1 MRKRAPALLLERQK
15 KSVVFFCL
23 TNQQKLIRRPSWA
36 VVELPDGVWES
47 FEDEVMTKL
56 NIKVAEEIE
65 LLRLVTVGSVDDGK
79 STLIGRLLVDTKG
92 AFEDQL
98 LAVRKERGAEQI
110 ASAAEIDLAMLTDG
124 LSAERE
130 QGITIDVA
138 YRYFATPKRKF
149 IMADC
154 PGHVQ
159 YTRNMVTGAS
169 TANAAIILIDARNGV
184 MQQTRRHTHILGLLG
199 ISHLIVAINK
209 MDLVDYDQTVFE
221 SIRDEMD
228 KYCAKQGVKD
238 LICLPMSALDGDMV
252 AVRGDNMHWYDGK
265 TLLETLESLS
275 VLGDVD
281 TQPFRLPVQ
290 LVNRPQTADLP
301 DYRGFMGTI
310 ASGTVKVGDA
320 VKAIPS
326 GNTSTVKEIVTFDG
340 NLEEAFAPQ
349 SITLTLNDEID
360 VSRGDMLVHPGQET
374 ANNKELTA
382 NVCWIGDEQLSVRK
396 KYVLKHTTNSV
407 KAMVASIDFRRDINT
422 LNRDEADE
430 LVMNEIGQI
439 TFQLQK
445 PLHCDSYADNR
456 ITGSFIVIDTFTNN
470 TVGAG
475 MVL

>member
-1 MRKRAPALLLERQK
+1 MTE
-15 KSVVFFCL
+15 FNFEL
-23 TNQQKLIRRPSWA
+23 TK
-36 VVELPDGVWES
+36 
-47 FEDEVMTKL
+47 
-56 NIKVAEEIE
+56 EIE

-98 LAVRKERGAEQI
+98 MAVRKKKGTKTI

-154 PGHVQ
+154 PGHEQ

-169 TANAAIILIDARNGV
+169 TANTAIILIDARNGV
-184 MQQTRRHTHILGLLG
+184 MPQTKRHTHILGLLG
-199 ISHLIVAINK
+199 IPHLIVAVNK
-209 MDLVDYDQTVFE
+209 MDLVDHDEAVFE
-221 SIRDEMD
+221 SIRDEMQE
-228 KYCAKQGVKD
+228 YCAKQGVKD

-252 AVRGDNMHWYDGK
+252 AIRGDKMDWYQGE
-265 TLLETLESLS
+265 TLLEILESTS
-275 VLGDVD
+275 VLGAVD
-281 TQPFRLPVQ
+281 EQPFRLPVQ
-290 LVNRPQTADLP
+290 LLNRPQTADLP
-301 DYRGFMGTI
+301 DYRGFMGTV

-340 NLEEAFAPQ
+340 NLDEAFAPQ

-360 VSRGDMLVHPGQET
+360 LSRGDMLVHAGQET
-374 ANNKELTA
+374 SDSKELTA
-382 NVCWIGDEQLSVRK
+382 NVCWIGDEPLSVRN
-396 KYVLKHTTNSV
+396 KYVIKHTTNSV
-407 KAMVASIDFRRDINT
+407 KAMVASIDFRRDIHT
-422 LNRDEADE
+422 LNKDEAAE
-430 LVMNEIGQI
+430 LAMNEIGQI
-439 TFQLQK
+439 TFKLQK
-445 PLHCDSYADNR
+445 PLHFDAYADNR
-456 ITGSFIVIDTFTNN
+456 ATGSFIVIDTFTNN

-475 MVL
+475 MIV

>member
-1 MRKRAPALLLERQK
+1 MTE
-15 KSVVFFCL
+15 FNFEL
-23 TNQQKLIRRPSWA
+23 TK
-36 VVELPDGVWES
+36 
-47 FEDEVMTKL
+47 
-56 NIKVAEEIE
+56 EIE

-98 LAVRKERGAEQI
+98 MAVRKKKGLKKV

-154 PGHVQ
+154 PGHEQ

-184 MQQTRRHTHILGLLG
+184 MAQTKRHTHILGLLG
-199 ISHLIVAINK
+199 IPHLIVAVNK
-209 MDLVDYDQTVFE
+209 MDLVEHDQAVFE
-221 SIRDEMD
+221 SIRAEMQE
-228 KYCAKQGVKD
+228 YCAKQGVKD
-238 LICLPMSALDGDMV
+238 LICLPMSALAGDMV
-252 AVRGDNMHWYDGK
+252 AVRGDNMGWYEGE

-275 VLGDVD
+275 VLDAVD
-281 TQPFRLPVQ
+281 EQPFRLPVQ
-290 LVNRPQTADLP
+290 LLNRPQTAELP

-320 VKAIPS
+320 VKAVPS
-326 GNTSTVKEIVTFDG
+326 GNTSTVKEIVAFDG

-349 SITLTLNDEID
+349 SVTLTLNDEID
-360 VSRGDMLVHPGQET
+360 LSRGDMLVHVGDEPSDS
-374 ANNKELTA
+374 KDLTA
-382 NVCWIGDEQLSVRK
+382 NVCWIGDEPLSLRK
-396 KYVLKHTTNSV
+396 KYVIKHTTNSV
-407 KAMVASIDFRRDINT
+407 KAMVASIDFRRDIHS
-422 LNRDEADE
+422 LNKDAADE
-430 LVMNEIGQI
+430 LAMNEIGQI
-439 TFQLQK
+439 TFKLQQ
-445 PLHCDSYADNR
+445 PVHFDAYADNR
-456 ITGSFIVIDTFTNN
+456 VTGSFIVIDTFTNN

-475 MVL
+475 MIV

>member
-1 MRKRAPALLLERQK
+1 
-15 KSVVFFCL
+15 
-23 TNQQKLIRRPSWA
+23 
-36 VVELPDGVWES
+36 
-47 FEDEVMTKL
+47 MTEL

-98 LAVRKERGAEQI
+98 LAVRKQKGQEHI

-154 PGHVQ
+154 PGHEQ

-184 MQQTRRHTHILGLLG
+184 MPQTKRHTHILGLLG
-199 ISHLIVAINK
+199 IPHLIVAVNK
-209 MDLVDYDQTVFE
+209 MDLVDHDQGVFE
-221 SIRDEMD
+221 QIREEMQA
-228 KYCAKQGVKD
+228 YCEKQGVKD
-238 LICLPMSALDGDMV
+238 LICLPMSALNGDMV
-252 AVRGDNMHWYDGK
+252 AVRGEHMTWYEGR
-265 TLLETLESLS
+265 TLLETLETLS
-275 VLGDVD
+275 VLGDID
-281 TQPFRLPVQ
+281 SKPFRFPVQ

-310 ASGTVKVGDA
+310 ASGTVKVGDEI
-320 VKAIPS
+320 VVVPS
-326 GNTSTVKEIVTFDG
+326 GNISTVKEIVTFDG
-340 NLEEAFAPQ
+340 NMDEAFAPQ
-349 SITLTLNDEID
+349 SVTLTLNDEID
-360 VSRGDMLVHPGQET
+360 ISRGDMMTHVGDK
-374 ANNKELTA
+374 ANDSKELTA
-382 NVCWIGDEQLSVRK
+382 NVCWIGDEPLSARK
-396 KYVLKHTTNSV
+396 KYLIKHTTNSV
-407 KAMVASIDFRRDINT
+407 KAMVASIDFRRDIHN
-422 LNRDEADE
+422 LNREEADE

-439 TFQLQK
+439 TFKLQK
-445 PLHCDSYADNR
+445 PLHYDSYPNNR
-456 ITGSFIVIDTFTNN
+456 VTGSFILIDTFTNN

-475 MVL
+475 MIC

>member
-1 MRKRAPALLLERQK
+1 MTE
-15 KSVVFFCL
+15 FNFEL
-23 TNQQKLIRRPSWA
+23 TK
-36 VVELPDGVWES
+36 
-47 FEDEVMTKL
+47 
-56 NIKVAEEIE
+56 EIE

-98 LAVRKERGAEQI
+98 LAVRKQQGKQTI

-154 PGHVQ
+154 PGHEQ

-184 MQQTRRHTHILGLLG
+184 MPQTKRHTHILGLLG
-199 ISHLIVAINK
+199 ISHLIVAVNK
-209 MDLVDYDQTVFE
+209 MDLVDHDQTIYE
-221 SIRDEMD
+221 NIRAEMND
-228 KYCAKQGVKD
+228 YCARQGVKD
-238 LICLPMSALDGDMV
+238 LICIPMSALAGDMV
-252 AVRGDNMHWYDGK
+252 AIRGDHMGWYEGR

-275 VLGDVD
+275 VLDAVD
-281 TQPFRLPVQ
+281 EQPFRLPVQ
-290 LVNRPQTADLP
+290 LVNRPQTAELP

-310 ASGTVKVGDA
+310 ASGTIKVGDA

-360 VSRGDMLVHPGQET
+360 VSRGDMLVHVGQET
-374 ANNKELTA
+374 ANSKELTA
-382 NVCWIGDEQLSVRK
+382 NVCWIGDEPLSIRK

-407 KAMVASIDFRRDINT
+407 KAMVANIDFRRDIHT
-422 LNRDEADE
+422 LKKDDADE
-430 LVMNEIGQI
+430 LAMNEIGQI
-439 TFQLQK
+439 TFKLMK

-456 ITGSFIVIDTFTNN
+456 MTGSFIVIDTFTNN

-475 MVL
+475 MIV

>member
-1 MRKRAPALLLERQK
+1 
-15 KSVVFFCL
+15 
-23 TNQQKLIRRPSWA
+23 
-36 VVELPDGVWES
+36 
-47 FEDEVMTKL
+47 MTEL
-56 NIKVAEEIE
+56 NIKMAEEIE

-98 LAVRKERGAEQI
+98 LAVRKKKGATHI

-154 PGHVQ
+154 PGHEQ

-169 TANAAIILIDARNGV
+169 TAHAAIILIDARNGV
-184 MQQTRRHTHILGLLG
+184 MPQTKRHTHILGLLN
-199 ISHLIVAINK
+199 IPHLIVAVNK
-209 MDLVDYDQTVFE
+209 MDMVGHDQAVFE
-221 SIRDEMD
+221 NIRTEMQE
-228 KYCAKQGVKD
+228 YCAKQGIND

-252 AVRGDNMHWYDGK
+252 AVRGDNMDWYDGD

-275 VLGDVD
+275 ALGDID
-281 TQPFRLPVQ
+281 TKPFRLPVQ

-310 ASGTVKVGDA
+310 ASGTVKVGDEVVA
-320 VKAIPS
+320 VPS

-340 NLEEAFAPQ
+340 HLEEAFAPQ
-349 SITLTLNDEID
+349 SVTLTLNDEID
-360 VSRGDMLVHPGQET
+360 VSRGDMLTHAGDK
-374 ANNKELTA
+374 ALDSKELTA
-382 NVCWIGDEQLSVRK
+382 NVCWIGDEPLTERK
-396 KYVLKHTTNSV
+396 KYLLKHTTNTV
-407 KAMVASIDFRRDINT
+407 KAMVASIDFRRDIHT
-422 LNRDEADE
+422 LNKDESDE
-430 LVMNEIGQI
+430 LAMNEIGQI
-439 TFQLQK
+439 TFKLMK
-445 PLHCDSYADNR
+445 PLHYDAYVDNR
-456 ITGSFIVIDTFTNN
+456 TTGSFILIDTFTNN

-475 MVL
+475 MIV

>member
-1 MRKRAPALLLERQK
+1 
-15 KSVVFFCL
+15 
-23 TNQQKLIRRPSWA
+23 
-36 VVELPDGVWES
+36 
-47 FEDEVMTKL
+47 MTEL

-98 LAVRKERGAEQI
+98 LAVRKQKGQEHI

-154 PGHVQ
+154 PGHEQ

-184 MQQTRRHTHILGLLG
+184 MPQTKRHTHILGLLG
-199 ISHLIVAINK
+199 IPHLIVAVNK
-209 MDLVDYDQTVFE
+209 MDLVDHDQGVFE
-221 SIRDEMD
+221 QIREEMQA
-228 KYCAKQGVKD
+228 YCEKQGVKD

-252 AVRGDNMHWYDGK
+252 AVRGDNMDWYKGR
-265 TLLETLESLS
+265 TLLETLETLS
-275 VLGDVD
+275 VLGDID
-281 TQPFRLPVQ
+281 SKPFRFPVQ

-310 ASGTVKVGDA
+310 ASGTVKVGDEI
-320 VKAIPS
+320 VVVPS

-340 NLEEAFAPQ
+340 NMDEAFAPQ
-349 SITLTLNDEID
+349 SVTLTLNDEID
-360 VSRGDMLVHPGQET
+360 ISRGDMMTHVGDK
-374 ANNKELTA
+374 ANDSKELTA
-382 NVCWIGDEQLSVRK
+382 NVCWIGDEPLSARK
-396 KYVLKHTTNSV
+396 KYLIKHTTNSV
-407 KAMVASIDFRRDINT
+407 KAMVASIDFRRDIHN
-422 LNRDEADE
+422 LNREEADE

-439 TFQLQK
+439 TFKLQK
-445 PLHCDSYADNR
+445 PLHYDSYPNNR
-456 ITGSFIVIDTFTNN
+456 VTGSFILIDAFTNN

-475 MVL
+475 MIC

>member
-1 MRKRAPALLLERQK
+1 MTE
-15 KSVVFFCL
+15 FNFEL
-23 TNQQKLIRRPSWA
+23 TK
-36 VVELPDGVWES
+36 
-47 FEDEVMTKL
+47 
-56 NIKVAEEIE
+56 EIE

-98 LAVRKERGAEQI
+98 MAVRKKKGLEKV

-154 PGHVQ
+154 PGHEQ

-184 MQQTRRHTHILGLLG
+184 MPQTKRHTHILGLLG
-199 ISHLIVAINK
+199 IPHLIVAVNK
-209 MDLVDYDQTVFE
+209 MDLVDHDQAVFE
-221 SIRDEMD
+221 SIRAEMQE
-228 KYCAKQGVKD
+228 YCAKQGVKD
-238 LICLPMSALDGDMV
+238 LICLPMSALAGDMV
-252 AVRGDNMHWYDGK
+252 AVRGDNMGWYEGE

-275 VLGDVD
+275 VLDAVD
-281 TQPFRLPVQ
+281 EQPFRLPVQ
-290 LVNRPQTADLP
+290 LLNRPQTAELP

-320 VKAIPS
+320 VKAVPS
-326 GNTSTVKEIVTFDG
+326 GNTSTVKEIVAFDG

-349 SITLTLNDEID
+349 SVTLTLNDEID
-360 VSRGDMLVHPGQET
+360 LSRGDMLVHVGDEPSDS
-374 ANNKELTA
+374 KDLTA
-382 NVCWIGDEQLSVRK
+382 NVCWIGDEPLSLRK
-396 KYVLKHTTNSV
+396 KYVIKHTTNSV
-407 KAMVASIDFRRDINT
+407 KAMVASIDFRRDIHS
-422 LNRDEADE
+422 LNKDAADE
-430 LVMNEIGQI
+430 LAMNEIGQI
-439 TFQLQK
+439 TFKLQQ
-445 PLHCDSYADNR
+445 PVHFDAYADNR
-456 ITGSFIVIDTFTNN
+456 VTGSFIVIDTFTNN

-475 MVL
+475 MIV